1 MYSILIEKKQMNIE
15 QIYTGCLAQGA
26 YYITSNGEAAIIDPL
41 RETSPYIARLNSDN
55 VKLKYIFETHFHADF
70 VSGHLDLSKQTGAKI
85 VYGPT
90 AKPEFDIITAE
101 DNQIFEVGNIK
112 IKVLH
117 TPGHTMESTCYL
129 LIDEKGKDY
138 ALFSGDTL
146 FIGDVGRPD
155 LAQKAASMT
164 QDELA
169 GILFHSLRDK
179 VMTLADDVI
188 VYPAHGA
195 GSACGKNMSKETV
208 STIGEQKEKNYALRG
223 NMTEAE
229 FITEVTDGLLPPPAY
244 FGMNVAMNKKGI
256 PSFSSILNNGLKEIT
271 ANEFEAIVEDS
282 DALILDT
289 RNNSDFAKGFVP
301 QSINIGING
310 DFAPWV
316 GALIADVN
324 QPIVLVTDLGKEEET
339 VTRLS
344 RVGFDHILG
353 HLKGGFE
360 AWKAAGFEVDSVNR
374 ISAEQFEKEV
384 KIGESKVI
392 DIRKETEY
400 QAEHLEDA
408 YSKPLAY
415 INDWV
420 KDINPNEHFFMH
432 CAGGYRSMIAASILQ
447 ARGYRNFSEIDGGF
461 NAIAKTELPRTD
473 FICQSKVL

>member
-1 MYSILIEKKQMNIE
+1 MQIE

-26 YYITSNGEAAIIDPL
+26 YYITSNGEAVIIDPL
-41 RETSPYIARLNSDN
+41 RETQPYLDRIERDG
-55 VKLKYIFETHFHADF
+55 VRLKYIFETHFHADF
-70 VSGHLDLSKQTGAKI
+70 VSGHLDLSKETGAPI

-90 AKPEFDIITAE
+90 AKPEFEAIVST
-101 DNQIFEVGNIK
+101 DNQLFEIGNIK

-117 TPGHTMESTCYL
+117 TPGHTMESSTYL
-129 LIDEKGKDY
+129 LIDENGKDH
-138 ALFSGDTL
+138 AIFSGDTL

-164 QDELA
+164 QEQLA
-169 GILFHSLRDK
+169 GLLFHSLRDK

-208 STIGEQKEKNYALRG
+208 STIGNQKANNYALRA

-244 FGMNVAMNKKGI
+244 FGMNVAMNKKGYD
-256 PSFSSILNNGLKEIT
+256 SFQEVLEHGMNALSIAK
-271 ANEFEAIVEDS
+271 FESVADETG
-282 DALILDT
+282 ALILDT
-289 RNNSDFAKGFVP
+289 RKNGDFAKGFIP
-301 QSINIGING
+301 QSINIGIDG

-316 GALIADVN
+316 GALIANVK
-324 QPIVLVTDLGKEEET
+324 QPILLVTELGREEET

-344 RVGFDHILG
+344 RVGFDNLVG
-353 HLKGGFE
+353 HLEGGFE
-360 AWKAAGFEVDSVNR
+360 AWKKTGKDIDTINR
-374 ISAEQFEKEV
+374 ITADNFQKQV

-400 QAEHLEDA
+400 SAEHVAEA
-408 YSKPLAY
+408 YSRPLAN
-415 INDWV
+415 INDWI
-420 KDINPNEHFFMH
+420 KDIDPSEPFFMH

-447 ARGYRNFSEIDGGF
+447 ARGFRNFSEIEGGF
-461 NAIAKTELPRTD
+461 NAIAKTDVPRTD
-473 FICQSKVL
+473 FVCQSKIQ